1 MRPASPARAMGDQEA
16 LTMSEV
22 NPPRASRTE
31 EVPLRVGE
39 GKISGALSIFLGA
52 SSLFAVLCFH
62 FPEYLTT
69 PELRAGYDV
78 EILRHVLRAGMVL
91 AVLFGSLTF
100 FLWRA
105 KRLGALGIGLTLA
118 AQWLGGANVEVG
130 DFDQPM
136 VSFGLDWLVLA
147 FLANSLVFVFIERL
161 WPLRPDQLTL
171 RKEWKLD
178 LVYYAFNHVTVSVI
192 LLVTTFFSEGLFGW
206 AVHDGLQA
214 AIRSQPGWLQ
224 FIEVVFLADF
234 TQYWGHRLM
243 HEHPRLWNFHAV
255 HHCPAEMDWL
265 SGSRIHFA
273 EVLFTR
279 STVILP
285 LFLLGFSEAA
295 INGYVVLVGIQG
307 VLNHANVKIPFGPL
321 RYLLVTPHF
330 HHWHHSADPEAI
342 DRNYAANLPVL
353 DMLFGTYIDNGGR
366 WPDKYG
372 VVGKPLPKSFLA
384 QHWYPFVAPPKGAG
398 EES

>member
-1 MRPASPARAMGDQEA
+1 MDDRAGGER
-16 LTMSEV
+16 V
-22 NPPRASRTE
+22 SRTE
-31 EVPLRVGE
+31 EVPLEVGE
-39 GKISGALSIFLGA
+39 GKISGAIAIFLGA
-52 SSLFAVLCFH
+52 SSLLGVLCFH

-69 PELRAGYDV
+69 PELRAGYD
-78 EILRHVLRAGMVL
+78 IDLLRQVLGAAMVL
-91 AVLFGSLTF
+91 SVVFGSVTF

-105 KRLGALGIGLTLA
+105 KRLGAIGIGLTLA
-118 AQWLGGANVEVG
+118 AQWLGGTGVEID

-136 VSFGLDWLVLA
+136 VSFGFDWLVLA
-147 FLANSLVFVFIERL
+147 LVANTVVFVFIERL
-161 WPLRPDQLTL
+161 WPHRPEQLTL

-178 LVYYAFNHVTVSVI
+178 LVYYVFNHLMVSVI

-206 AVHDGLQA
+206 AVHDGLQNLV
-214 AIRSQPGWLQ
+214 RSQPVWLQ
-224 FIEVVFLADF
+224 FIEVLFAADF
-234 TQYWGHRLM
+234 AQYWGHRLM

-295 INGYVVLVGIQG
+295 INGYVVWVSIQG
-307 VLNHANVKIPFGPL
+307 VLIHSNVGWNFGPL
-321 RYLLVTPHF
+321 RYLFVTPHF
-330 HHWHHSADPEAI
+330 HHWHHAADAEAI

-353 DMLFGTYIDNGGR
+353 DMLFGTHVDNPGR
-366 WPDKYG
+366 WPERYG

-384 QHWYPFVAPPKGAG
+384 QHLYPFVAPPKGSAEG
-398 EES
+398 